1 MHRTIKA
8 PVGHASSLFL
18 SVLGLVASLS
28 TALMLVAC
36 GEKQPASPAAAN
48 AAGTGAPDRTGWPEK
63 VRFGLVPSEGG
74 ADIVERMTPLVKH
87 LSQELGVPVESFSA
101 SEYQGVITAMQ
112 NKQVDLAYFGPQ
124 SYVVAHRIAG
134 AQAIAK
140 ELSEA
145 GSTGY
150 HAILVVH
157 KDSGWKTLA
166 DVKGKKLAFVS
177 PMSTSGYLVPSIALE
192 EQLGIAPE
200 AYFSEIVFTG
210 SHGSSVQRVVNKDI
224 DVAATN
230 DMDLNAMVLAGQ
242 VSMDPLVE
250 IWRSELIPGSPMA
263 VRRDLPESFKLA
275 AQRAFVSFSKET
287 EALARMGRVGF
298 VEATDEEYDLI
309 RLMDQKKAAKTPG

>member
-1 MHRTIKA
+1 MHRTCIA
-8 PVGHASSLFL
+8 PFLASAACLMSL
-18 SVLGLVASLS
+18 VLPLAS
-28 TALMLVAC
+28 C
-36 GEKQPASPAAAN
+36 GEKQAAPAPIAPV
-48 AAGTGAPDRTGWPEK
+48 GTAAPDRAGWPTS

-74 ADIVERMTPLVKH
+74 ADIVERMTPLIDH
-87 LSQELGVPVESFSA
+87 LEQELGIPVEAFSA

-124 SYVVAHRIAG
+124 SYVVAERIAG

-145 GSTGY
+145 GSQGY

-157 KDSGWKTLA
+157 KDTNWKTLA

-177 PMSTSGYLVPSIALE
+177 PVSTSGYLVPSVALE
-192 EQLGIAPE
+192 EQLGMAPE
-200 AYFSEIVFTG
+200 AYFSEIVYTG

-230 DMDLNAMVLAGQ
+230 DMDLKAMVLAGQ

-263 VRRDLPESFKLA
+263 VRRDLPESFKAA
-275 AQRAFVSFSKET
+275 AQKALVSFSKQT
-287 EALARMGRVGF
+287 EALAKMGRVGF
-298 VEATDEEYDLI
+298 VEATDDEYDLI
-309 RLMDQKKAAKTPG
+309 RLMDQKKSSKGGD

>member
-1 MHRTIKA
+1 LDRTNQR
-8 PVGHASSLFL
+8 L
-18 SVLGLVASLS
+18 SDRRGGGALRLLGTLAAVCVLATIAG
-28 TALMLVAC
+28 C
-36 GEKQPASPAAAN
+36 GEKQSAAPAA
-48 AAGTGAPDRTGWPEK
+48 GPTTTDEPDRSGWPEK

-74 ADIVERMTPLVKH
+74 ADIVERMKPLVDH
-87 LSQELGVPVESFSA
+87 LSRELGIPVEAFSA
-101 SEYQGVITAMQ
+101 SEYQGVVTAMQ
-112 NKQVDLAYFGPQ
+112 NKQVDIAYFGPQ

-157 KDSGWKTLA
+157 KDTGWKTLA
-166 DVKGKKLAFVS
+166 DLKGKKLAFVS
-177 PMSTSGYLVPSIALE
+177 PMSTSGYLVPSVALE
-192 EQLGIAPE
+192 EQLGMAPE

-210 SHGSSVQRVVNKDI
+210 SHGSSVQRVVNKDV

-230 DMDLNAMVLAGQ
+230 DMDLNSMVLAGQ

-250 IWRSELIPGSPMA
+250 VWRSDLIPGSPMA

-275 AQRAFVSFSKET
+275 AQRAFISFSKET

-298 VEATDEEYDLI
+298 VEARDEEYDLV
-309 RLMDQKKAAKTPG
+309 RLMDQKKSAKPPG